1 MFVTVKG
8 KFLQIEQKEWKEE
21 VKDYVKIWSEDDIVS
36 VKLPEDWDE
45 TAYASLLAL
54 TPLTPIDIDVR
65 LNLFN
70 DKLYFTA
77 VKMEKGGAENEE

>member
-8 KFLQIEQKEWKEE
+8 KFLQIEQKVWKDD

-36 VKLPEDWDE
+36 VKLPEGWDE
-45 TAYASLLAL
+45 TEYAQLLAMV
-54 TPLTPIDIDVR
+54 PLTPVDIDTR

-77 VKMEKGGAENEE
+77 VNIEKGGAENEE

>member
-1 MFVTVKG
+1 MFVTLKG
-8 KFLQIEQKEWKEE
+8 KFLQIEQKTWEDD

-36 VKLPEDWDE
+36 VRLPNGWDE
-45 TAYASLLAL
+45 TAYASLLAMV
-54 TPLTPIDIDVR
+54 PLTPIDIDVR